1 MTAPDPSSQHDAHV
15 AMGGSDR
22 GEVTA
27 LVLLSL
33 AFAGW
38 VAAVVTFGEG
48 RMWFFGSLAA
58 VLTMAAMALMRP
70 AQPQAT
76 TSGS

>member
-1 MTAPDPSSQHDAHV
+1 MTAPDQSQQGAQL

-27 LVLLSL
+27 LVLLAL

-38 VAAVVTFGEG
+38 VAAFISFGEG
-48 RMWFFGSLAA
+48 RMWFFGALAA
-58 VLTMAAMALMRP
+58 VLTMAALALMRP
-70 AQPQAT
+70 AQPQSSA
-76 TSGS
+76 SGS